1 MTSLPAPNQCPPLR
15 GGPRPL
21 DAVSD
26 STPDQP
32 ERFWSATWRRLMR
45 NRLAMLGL
53 ALLATVALLC
63 LLGPAFTKYGYEQI
77 NLDLGPSPPST
88 AHWLGTDQLGR
99 DLFTRLLSGG
109 RISLLVGL
117 CGAAVSLIV
126 GLTYGAT
133 SGYLAGRVDT
143 VMMRIVDT
151 IYALPFSV
159 LVIVLMVVF
168 ERNIILIFVAIG
180 LVEWLTM
187 ARIVRAQVLS
197 LREQS
202 FIKAAKVLGYSPA
215 RIIARHVLPNVIGP
229 VVVYTTLTVPQII
242 LLESFLSFLGLG
254 VRPPMSSWGS
264 LLHDGAGAM
273 QSYPWMLIAPAVCL
287 SLTLFAL
294 NVVGDGLRDALD
306 PRFTPRTT
314 RS

>member
-264 LLHDGAGAM
+264 LLHDGAGPM